1 MKILYSTIFRISL
14 SHFDLSFDGRAKNES
29 FGNPS
34 FYSLDRNHDLHHFH
48 VQIALTRA
56 LLALSVASV
65 GVIDVLSGTV
75 STGSIPVFLRRG

>member
-34 FYSLDRNHDLHHFH
+34 FYSL